1 MKSDVPRPHSGRSAF
16 PLVRP
21 PGGELTIMASFDE
34 LSFAAD
40 SFSGHVRL
48 FPLPNFVLFPHVMQ
62 PLHLF
67 ERRYRELF
75 EDALQGD
82 GLIAMALLEPGWE
95 NDYEGRPAL
104 YPMACL
110 GRISAYFQL
119 SDGTYNVLV
128 LGLRR
133 VKLVRELKPGACSA
147 RPRWQLCDDVYPV
160 RPLARRRALQRNFRE
175 ALQRFLPGHP
185 AAQEQL
191 DQLLDDNVPLGTLTD
206 VLGYMLD
213 LDVAQK
219 HLLLHEVDVYRRAEL
234 LLAHLSPRTAGAIAT
249 PALPCVFP
257 PVFSTN

>member
-1 MKSDVPRPHSGRSAF
+1 
-16 PLVRP
+16 
-21 PGGELTIMASFDE
+21 MASFDE

-75 EDALQGD
+75 EDALRGD

-133 VKLVRELKPGACSA
+133 VKLVRELKPAPCSA
-147 RPRWQLCDDVYPV
+147 RPRWRCATTFIPFAPWPAEGPCNVTSA
-160 RPLARRRALQRNFRE
+160 RPCNAFC
-175 ALQRFLPGHP
+175 P
-185 AAQEQL
+185 AIR
-191 DQLLDDNVPLGTLTD
+191 P
-206 VLGYMLD
+206 
-213 LDVAQK
+213 
-219 HLLLHEVDVYRRAEL
+219 
-234 LLAHLSPRTAGAIAT
+234 PRSNWTSS
-249 PALPCVFP
+249 
-257 PVFSTN
+257 STTTCRWAP

>member
-1 MKSDVPRPHSGRSAF
+1 
-16 PLVRP
+16 
-21 PGGELTIMASFDE
+21 MASFDE
-34 LSFAAD
+34 LSFSAS
-40 SFSGHVRL
+40 SFSGRVRL

-62 PLHLF
+62 PLHVF
-67 ERRYRELF
+67 EPRYRELF
-75 EDALQGD
+75 EDALRGD

-104 YPMACL
+104 YPTACL

-119 SDGTYNVLV
+119 SDGTYNVLL

-133 VKLVRELKPGACSA
+133 VRLVRELRPA
-147 RPRWQLCDDVYPV
+147 RQFREAEVALCDDIY
-160 RPLARRRALQRNFRE
+160 RAGPLARRRALQREFRE

-191 DQLLDDNVPLGTLTD
+191 DQLLDNDVPLGTLTD
-206 VLGYMLD
+206 VIGFMLD

-234 LLAHLSPRTAGAIAT
+234 LLAHLSPPAGSAIAT
-249 PALPCVFP
+249 GALACAFP